1 MLIAYERYECLAS
14 NRDRL
19 VMTVR
24 ADHDLDELVAMNS
37 RAECKHY
44 ESHAITVSYS
54 RIQARVAR
62 V

>member
-37 RAECKHY
+37 RAECEHY
-44 ESHAITVSYS
+44 ESHAITVSKS
-54 RIQARVAR
+54 RI
-62 V
+62 